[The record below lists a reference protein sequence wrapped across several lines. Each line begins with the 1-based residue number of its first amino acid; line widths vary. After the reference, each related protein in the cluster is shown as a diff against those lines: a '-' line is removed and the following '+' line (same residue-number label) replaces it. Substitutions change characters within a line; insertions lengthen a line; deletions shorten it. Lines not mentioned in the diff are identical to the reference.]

1 MKAIPCRLRLH
12 GSHREIDGGK
22 FPSIS
27 AAKKWVDICWS
38 RPYTIVR
45 LPETK
50 K

>member
-1 MKAIPCRLRLH
+1 MKPIKCRLRLH
-12 GSHREIDGGK
+12 GIRREIDGGE

-27 AAKKWVDICWS
+27 AAKKWVQNCWY

-45 LPETK
+45 LSEDK